1 MPGGDVHCRRDQLQ
15 GLTPSDI
22 ADLAA
27 LLENP
32 FEVVRDAFF
41 SLMDRSAV

>member
-1 MPGGDVHCRRDQLQ
+1 MFIAAAINAWDWA
-15 GLTPSDI
+15 PSDI

-32 FEVVRDAFF
+32 FEVVRDDAFF